1 MCPILQTLLPELSL
15 CVLRSTIDLIIVV
28 ALGFFL
34 QLLEF
39 LLDAK
44 GLSS

>member
-1 MCPILQTLLPELSL
+1 MCPTLQTLLPELSL
-15 CVLRSTIDLIIVV
+15 CELRSTIDLIIVV